1 VIVTSVRALMQQTA
15 PPAPFKRAL
24 HTLRRG
30 DVADLRALQT
40 RWLIAGYEH
49 APVVEAPGQ
58 FSRRGGI
65 IDLWPPNEPWPVRIE
80 LWGDE
85 LDSLRYF
92 DPATQRTLGNHR
104 IDRVLVGPASEALLL
119 NGPDAAERL
128 RQLDYSG
135 CHPPAQLQYEQDIE
149 RLAEQN
155 AFRGIELYIPY
166 LYQRPATL
174 LDYLPQT
181 SLILIDAAAD
191 AAAVALDLEGQA
203 GQVAKNLI
211 KSGELPP
218 DFASSLAPWETLA
231 DALRKHP
238 TAFDSLYCNMVEA
251 GETGG
256 ALDVIL
262 GRLAFF
268 MEKNMRLKKQVKGA
282 LVYPASVLT
291 VAVIVIAIMMIF
303 VIPSFQKMF
312 SGFGAELPL
321 LTQIIVNISAFMR
334 SNIIFILAAMF
345 IISFSLKKAY
355 RKSDKVHHF
364 FDNMFLKMPIFGM
377 LLRKVAVAKFTRTL
391 GTMISSGVPI
401 LTSLD
406 IVARTAGNVVIEK
419 AILATRESI
428 SQGKTIAEPL
438 MDSGIFPSMVVQMI
452 AVGETTGA
460 LDQML
465 NKIADFYDDEVDT
478 AVSAITS
485 LIEPLLMVFLGG
497 ILGTMIV
504 GMYLPIFKM
513 GEVVH

>member
-1 VIVTSVRALMQQTA
+1 MDTFKWQGKNRQGKKLKGEIEALSESVVTL
-15 PPAPFKRAL
+15 
-24 HTLRRG
+24 
-30 DVADLRALQT
+30 
-40 RWLIAGYEH
+40 
-49 APVVEAPGQ
+49 
-58 FSRRGGI
+58 
-65 IDLWPPNEPWPVRIE
+65 
-80 LWGDE
+80 
-85 LDSLRYF
+85 SLRKQGIT
-92 DPATQRTLGNHR
+92 DIKVSKKAK
-104 IDRVLVGPASEALLL
+104 
-119 NGPDAAERL
+119 
-128 RQLDYSG
+128 
-135 CHPPAQLQYEQDIE
+135 DIE
-149 RLAEQN
+149 INLPFLKAKVPEKDVVVFTRQFATMIN
-155 AFRGIELYIPY
+155 AG
-166 LYQRPATL
+166 
-174 LDYLPQT
+174 LPIIQC
-181 SLILIDAAAD
+181 
-191 AAAVALDLEGQA
+191 LEIQSS
-203 GQVAKNLI
+203 QQENKEFKKVLTTI
-211 KSGELPP
+211 KEDVEKG
-218 DFASSLAPWETLA
+218 ETLA
-231 DALRKHP
+231 DALKKHS
-238 TAFDSLYCNMVEA
+238 TVFDSLYGNMVEA

-268 MEKNMRLKKQVKGA
+268 MEKNMKLKKKVKGA
-282 LVYPASVLT
+282 LVYPASVLC

-321 LTQIIVNISAFMR
+321 LTQIIVNISSFMR
-334 SNIIFILAAMF
+334 SNVIFILAGLF
-345 IISFSLKKAY
+345 LTVFTLKKLYKNNA
-355 RKSDKVHHF
+355 KVHYF
-364 FDNMFLKMPIFGM
+364 FDNMFLKMPIFGP

-406 IVARTAGNVVIEK
+406 IVARTAGNVVLEK
-419 AILATRESI
+419 AIMNTRESI

-438 MDSGIFPSMVVQMI
+438 MESGIFPSMVVQMI
-452 AVGETTGA
+452 SVGETTGA

>member
-1 VIVTSVRALMQQTA
+1 MDTYKWQGKDRQGKKVKGETEALSESVITLSLRKKGITNVKVRKKPKDIEINL
-15 PPAPFKRAL
+15 PFLKAKVPEK
-24 HTLRRG
+24 
-30 DVADLRALQT
+30 DVVVFT
-40 RWLIAGYEH
+40 R
-49 APVVEAPGQ
+49 Q
-58 FSRRGGI
+58 FSTMINAGLPI
-65 IDLWPPNEPWPVRIE
+65 IQCLEIQSGQQENKE
-80 LWGDE
+80 
-85 LDSLRYF
+85 F
-92 DPATQRTLGNHR
+92 KK
-104 IDRVLVGPASEALLL
+104 VLTAIKEAVET
-119 NGPDAAERL
+119 G
-128 RQLDYSG
+128 
-135 CHPPAQLQYEQDIE
+135 
-149 RLAEQN
+149 
-155 AFRGIELYIPY
+155 
-166 LYQRPATL
+166 
-174 LDYLPQT
+174 
-181 SLILIDAAAD
+181 
-191 AAAVALDLEGQA
+191 
-203 GQVAKNLI
+203 
-211 KSGELPP
+211 
-218 DFASSLAPWETLA
+218 ETLA

-268 MEKNMRLKKQVKGA
+268 MEKNMKLKKQVKGA

-334 SNIIFILAAMF
+334 SNIIFILAALF
-345 IISFSLKKAY
+345 IVSFSLKKAY

-438 MDSGIFPSMVVQMI
+438 MESGIFPSMVVQMI

>member
-1 VIVTSVRALMQQTA
+1 
-15 PPAPFKRAL
+15 
-24 HTLRRG
+24 
-30 DVADLRALQT
+30 
-40 RWLIAGYEH
+40 
-49 APVVEAPGQ
+49 
-58 FSRRGGI
+58 
-65 IDLWPPNEPWPVRIE
+65 
-80 LWGDE
+80 
-85 LDSLRYF
+85 
-92 DPATQRTLGNHR
+92 
-104 IDRVLVGPASEALLL
+104 
-119 NGPDAAERL
+119 
-128 RQLDYSG
+128 
-135 CHPPAQLQYEQDIE
+135 
-149 RLAEQN
+149 
-155 AFRGIELYIPY
+155 
-166 LYQRPATL
+166 
-174 LDYLPQT
+174 
-181 SLILIDAAAD
+181 
-191 AAAVALDLEGQA
+191 
-203 GQVAKNLI
+203 
-211 KSGELPP
+211 
-218 DFASSLAPWETLA
+218 

-238 TAFDSLYCNMVEA
+238 DAFDTLYSNMVEA

-268 MEKNMRLKKQVKGA
+268 MEKNMKLKKQVKGA
-282 LVYPASVLT
+282 LVYPASVLS
-291 VAVIVIAIMMIF
+291 VADIVIAIMMIF

-312 SGFGAELPL
+312 EGFGAELPL
-321 LTQIIVNISAFMR
+321 LTQIIVNISAFLR
-334 SNIIFILAAMF
+334 GNIIFILAF
-345 IISFSLKKAY
+345 FFLTSFSLKKAY
-355 RKSDKVHHF
+355 KKSAKVHYF
-364 FDNMFLKMPIFGM
+364 FDNMFLKMPVFGM

-438 MDSGIFPSMVVQMI
+438 MESGIFPAMVVQMI
-452 AVGETTGA
+452 SVGETTGA

>member
-1 VIVTSVRALMQQTA
+1 MDTFKWQGKNRQGKKLSGEIEALSESVVTLSLRKQGVTNLKVRKKAKDIEINIPFLKAKVPEKDVVVFTRQFATMINAGLPIIQCLEIQSSQQENKE
-15 PPAPFKRAL
+15 FKRVL
-24 HTLRRG
+24 TTIKE
-30 DVADLRALQT
+30 DVEK
-40 RWLIAGYEH
+40 G
-49 APVVEAPGQ
+49 
-58 FSRRGGI
+58 
-65 IDLWPPNEPWPVRIE
+65 
-80 LWGDE
+80 
-85 LDSLRYF
+85 
-92 DPATQRTLGNHR
+92 
-104 IDRVLVGPASEALLL
+104 
-119 NGPDAAERL
+119 
-128 RQLDYSG
+128 
-135 CHPPAQLQYEQDIE
+135 
-149 RLAEQN
+149 
-155 AFRGIELYIPY
+155 
-166 LYQRPATL
+166 
-174 LDYLPQT
+174 
-181 SLILIDAAAD
+181 
-191 AAAVALDLEGQA
+191 
-203 GQVAKNLI
+203 
-211 KSGELPP
+211 
-218 DFASSLAPWETLA
+218 ETLA
-231 DALRKHP
+231 DALKNHP
-238 TAFDSLYCNMVEA
+238 TVFDSLYANMVEA

-268 MEKNMRLKKQVKGA
+268 MEKNMKLKKKVKGA

-321 LTQIIVNISAFMR
+321 LTQIIVNISHFIR
-334 SNIIFILAAMF
+334 SNIIIMLAGLFLTVFILKR
-345 IISFSLKKAY
+345 LYKN
-355 RKSDKVHHF
+355 SDKVHYF
-364 FDNMFLKMPIFGM
+364 FDNMFLKMPIFGP

-401 LTSLD
+401 LASLD
-406 IVARTAGNVVIEK
+406 IVARTAGNVVLEK
-419 AILATRESI
+419 AIMNTRESI

-452 AVGETTGA
+452 SVGETTGA